1 MNRLKRTL
9 GYAALG
15 FVIVFVFTWVLSQ
28 DVNDSTIFAFGLCGI
43 VQGWQILGSKMLIG
57 GIVGFGIRV
66 ITSVLIGWIV
76 VPIELIRSFVEI
88 YQEKNNQK
96 R

>member
-28 DVNDSTIFAFGLCGI
+28 DV
-43 VQGWQILGSKMLIG
+43 K
-57 GIVGFGIRV
+57 
-66 ITSVLIGWIV
+66 
-76 VPIELIRSFVEI
+76 
-88 YQEKNNQK
+88 
-96 R
+96 